1 MIKFRE
7 PLNYIFFTKKFRF
20 FNFFYPSIFL
30 KIFYKKGA
38 GSMLKKKILHHY
50 YNIYNNSDFFFFEFI
65 DNFLINKK
73 YTVSFHQ
80 TKKTTYI
87 NHKKK
92 YLYSVDFSFIKKNK
106 SFFFLKFSKY
116 FFFKKKFIKSLF
128 NFF

>member
-1 MIKFRE
+1 
-7 PLNYIFFTKKFRF
+7 
-20 FNFFYPSIFL
+20 
-30 KIFYKKGA
+30 
-38 GSMLKKKILHHY
+38 MLKKKILHHY
-50 YNIYNNSDFFFFEFI
+50 YNIYNNFDFFFFEFI

-80 TKKTTYI
+80 TKETTYI

-92 YLYSVDFSFIKKNK
+92 YLYSLGFSFIKKNK